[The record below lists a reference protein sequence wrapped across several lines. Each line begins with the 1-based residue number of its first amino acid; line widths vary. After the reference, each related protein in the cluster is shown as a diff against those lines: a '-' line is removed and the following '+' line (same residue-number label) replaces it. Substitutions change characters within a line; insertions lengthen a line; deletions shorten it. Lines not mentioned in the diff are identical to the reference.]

1 MKNTVGVIL
10 IGLASLIA
18 APQGT
23 FEIEDAVLYD
33 VQILNV
39 TYLDGAIKHINNH
52 GMIERGVIFKLH
64 ALLGEVQSGKH
75 PNWRSKEIVEIAKTY
90 VETTKTQNQV
100 LTHLQAKM
108 NSIENYISKEH
119 SYAK

>member
-23 FEIEDAVLYD
+23 FDVEDAVLYD
-33 VQILNV
+33 VQI
-39 TYLDGAIKHINNH
+39 
-52 GMIERGVIFKLH
+52 
-64 ALLGEVQSGKH
+64 
-75 PNWRSKEIVEIAKTY
+75 
-90 VETTKTQNQV
+90 ETTKTQNQV